1 METLRMSYRQAKR
14 ALARFWQD
22 EEPGRYKTWT
32 RLADVLGVSRE
43 ALCGMEKVIPKEW
56 REEERADF
64 LYLLRRARVRIE
76 ADEHDRLY
84 DKDQF
89 KAALISLKNNHGW
102 TEKQE
107 VATDLSGSVEVVLSG
122 ELETYAG

>member
-1 METLRMSYRQAKR
+1 MEVLQLSYRKAKK
-14 ALARFWQD
+14 AVLTFWD
-22 EEPGRYKTWT
+22 EVEPGKFKTWT
-32 RLADVLGVSRE
+32 RLAHVLGVSRE

-56 REEERADF
+56 SEEERADF
-64 LYLLRRARVRIE
+64 LYLLRKARVRIE
-76 ADEHDRLY
+76 ADDHDRLY

-107 VATDLSGSVEVVLSG
+107 VATDLSGGLEVVLSG